1 MLSEL
6 RECMLVHGTSG
17 GSEIPN
23 WDSEWRLKL
32 VENLAILCR
41 QLWQIGI
48 TDIFVD
54 GSFVEDKC
62 HPNDIDGY
70 FVCELKHLASGRLE
84 RELNLLDPQKV

>member
-70 FVCELKHLASGRLE
+70 FVCELKHLAKKGIVKIGGE
-84 RELNLLDPQKV
+84 